1 MQQTQ
6 NYKLNLIETSDPLSP
21 APLNENADTLDAA
34 LADETRTRQAE
45 TTDLFQRVTLLEARH
60 FLVGSYVGIGEKTQ
74 DIMLG
79 FTPKGVLVQGNNENH
94 ELALALGDEP
104 GQNHYGVVVEIIQ
117 NGFRAVM
124 NGRLNQTQK
133 GRTFYFADH
142 CKSVYDPRM
151 YSRRVLLSDSPC
163 VDDSYD
169 LTLQQGN

>member
-133 GRTFYFADH
+133 GRTFYFAAFD
-142 CKSVYDPRM
+142 
-151 YSRRVLLSDSPC
+151 
-163 VDDSYD
+163 
-169 LTLQQGN
+169 